1 MQDEM
6 IRILCRTANVQI
18 IRETKDGT
26 VIPYFADTETSP
38 LAASKKLRETIKA
51 EVQENSSVYFDAEYG
66 CYYNMFPDEE
76 GNLYLGPLAHDRLSS
91 VKLRQMYYD
100 FGMEVRDSR
109 PLATFT
115 LPEIRDLIAFIR
127 GLLYGN
133 CSVEQIHF
141 LYAPKEED
149 LRNKNS
155 FLMKEEAEEEYAYRH
170 SYQEEQ
176 ALMEAIREGRSKE
189 SVALCESMDR
199 DSGRL
204 SASELTHRRYM
215 AIIGVAICARAAV
228 QGGISPGNAYRLSGY
243 YIQKCDEAADSQSL
257 LYLRNKAVAEFADLV
272 NEESRR
278 RKGSNYTDRIR
289 NYVKLHFREKIL
301 LEELSEELGLSPTYV
316 SRLFRKETGIRL
328 QDYINMVRIERA
340 EQLLA
345 YTDLS
350 LTEISDYVHF
360 PNQSYFGKIFKQIHG
375 ISPRIWRDRF
385 RTDELRSATG
395 SKKGYP
401 K

>member
-1 MQDEM
+1 MQEEM
-6 IRILCRTANVQI
+6 IRILCRIANVQI
-18 IRETKDGT
+18 IREAEDGT

-38 LAASKKLRETIKA
+38 LIASKKLREIIEA
-51 EVQENSSVYFDAEYG
+51 QFRENSSVYFDAEYG
-66 CYYNMFPDEE
+66 CYYNMFPDKD
-76 GNLYLGPLAHDRLSS
+76 GNIYLGPLAHDRLSS

-100 FGMEVRDSR
+100 FGIDARDLR

-127 GLLYGN
+127 GLLYGD
-133 CSVEQIHF
+133 CSMEQVHF
-141 LYAPKEED
+141 LYMPAEED
-149 LRNKNS
+149 HRNKNT
-155 FLMKEEAEEEYAYRH
+155 FRMKQEAEDEYAYRH

-176 ALMEAIREGRSKE
+176 TLMEAIREGRGKE
-189 SVALCESMDR
+189 AVSLCESMDR

-204 SASELTHRRYM
+204 SASELSHRRYM
-215 AIIGVAICARAAV
+215 AIIGIAICARAAV
-228 QGGISPGNAYRLSGY
+228 QGGISPGSAYRLSGY
-243 YIQKCDEAADSQSL
+243 YIQKCDEATDNQSL
-257 LYLRNKAVAEFADLV
+257 LHLRNKAVTEFADLV
-272 NEESRR
+272 NEENRR
-278 RKGSNYTDRIR
+278 RKGSNYTDRIK
-289 NYVKLHFREKIL
+289 NYVKLHYREKIML
-301 LEELSEELGLSPTYV
+301 DELSEELGLSPTYV

-345 YTDLS
+345 YTELS

-375 ISPRIWRDRF
+375 ISPRVWRDRF
-385 RTDELRSATG
+385 RTDELRSAAG